1 MIDKK
6 SADDAGYKPGDT
18 VPVVTKTGRAEYELT
33 GIVKFGDSNSL
44 LGATI
49 TAFTPA
55 TASKVLGVPGTFDNI
70 GVKAAAGVSQQEVV
84 RNVRAALADD
94 PQAKG
99 IEVISGDAVTTES
112 QDNFKDNLSFFST
125 FLLVFGVI
133 ALLVGS
139 FIIFNT
145 FSIIVAQRGRE
156 LALLRALGAG
166 QRQVINSVLAE
177 AVLVGLTASI
187 IGFFGGILL
196 AAALK
201 ALLAGL
207 GIDIPAGSIV
217 IPATAVIWS
226 FVTGLVVTVIA
237 AVAPALRA
245 ARIPPIA
252 AMRDADVDTS
262 STSRRRG
269 WIGGAVTAVGV
280 ALLLLG
286 LFGSGELI
294 QVGVGMVIVF
304 LGVAVLGP
312 MIAGPLSGA
321 LGLPIRRFKGI
332 TGELARENAQRNPK
346 RTSATAAALM
356 IGVAL
361 VGLITI
367 LGASIR
373 SSVDAS
379 LDRSMKADYVVAL
392 GRVRRGPDPGGGRA
406 AARRRLRC
414 RVRVGGAH
422 RRRRRRRLGHP
433 GQLRGSR
440 ERQLGVRPEPEL
452 GIDRR
457 SR

>member
-1 MIDKK
+1 M
-6 SADDAGYKPGDT
+6 
-18 VPVVTKTGRAEYELT
+18 
-33 GIVKFGDSNSL
+33 
-44 LGATI
+44 
-49 TAFTPA
+49 
-55 TASKVLGVPGTFDNI
+55 LGVPGTFDNI
-70 GVKAAAGVSQQEVV
+70 GVKAASGVSQQEVV

-99 IEVISGDAVTTES
+99 IEVISGDAVTKES

-294 QVGVGMVIVF
+294 QVGIGMVIVF

-332 TGELARENAQRNPK
+332 TGELAHA
-346 RTSATAAALM
+346 RTRSAT
-356 IGVAL
+356 
-361 VGLITI
+361 
-367 LGASIR
+367 R
-373 SSVDAS
+373 S
-379 LDRSMKADYVVAL
+379 
-392 GRVRRGPDPGGGRA
+392 
-406 AARRRLRC
+406 ARR
-414 RVRVGGAH
+414 
-422 RRRRRRRLGHP
+422 P
-433 GQLRGSR
+433 
-440 ERQLGVRPEPEL
+440 RPP
-452 GIDRR
+452 R
-457 SR
+457 S